1 MSDQSESRCVLVNCR
16 PGLVGGEFLDE
27 FLGPLAHRAVV
38 SVRFRPCHRSIFCNA
53 FNLMPCLSLH
63 ISHGISD
70 FQKLSL
76 TLDPNHLLIPCH
88 PVPREGALAIVTDVG
103 AGSGG
108 RRCAFDERRVRRTAK
123 SCGPDAPMA
132 GVKLLRSSRFLRV
145 TVTNKLWSRR
155 GEHEDKS

>member
-1 MSDQSESRCVLVNCR
+1 M
-16 PGLVGGEFLDE
+16 GI
-27 FLGPLAHRAVV
+27 A
-38 SVRFRPCHRSIFCNA
+38 
-53 FNLMPCLSLH
+53 SLH
-63 ISHGISD
+63 PSHGLYVISD

-108 RRCAFDERRVRRTAK
+108 RGCAFDERRVKRTAK

-132 GVKLLRSSRFLRV
+132 GVKFLGSSRFLGM
-145 TVTNKLWSRR
+145 TVTSKLWSHR
-155 GEHEDKS
+155 GEHGISCKTIAQGRPDCFR